1 MKSEL
6 ESKTEDAREREDELN
21 AVHEQLEWRCGVCV
35 RRRETQTELEHVHAQ
50 MEDER
55 ANHQRSVERLERD
68 IEENKKQLSEQ
79 LSVNAALRQEQLECK
94 KQLNRERR
102 RRDESED
109 VKKLR
114 EEKEK
119 CVAAVWS
126 EE

>member
-1 MKSEL
+1 MQDSVT
-6 ESKTEDAREREDELN
+6 SGASPAGT
-21 AVHEQLEWRCGVCV
+21 
-35 RRRETQTELEHVHAQ
+35 
-50 MEDER
+50 R
-55 ANHQRSVERLERD
+55 A
-68 IEENKKQLSEQ
+68 